1 VPQQVAPPPKPVRP
15 LARFAKIALGLI
27 IAVVLAVALFLGWH
41 AVQHRYR
48 VSAPIPAQLTDIAPI
63 PLAQPDALIISTR
76 LRDLPRDL
84 LQVPLLKT
92 LLTEDFVFYYDDNDG
107 VLGFKGALRRIA
119 YEHQMTLGDDLLAF
133 VLDQPADIALWH
145 DDGGKLTH
153 WMINAQRTGLT
164 ALLQQVAKI
173 ALHDSQLTQ
182 VGTLPVADGGTTPV
196 YKLHYGADRSL
207 LFAGSGDKLIV
218 FSDESMLTSDD
229 YGPAPQRAT
238 VWQAL
243 LDAHWQASPLRQHFG
258 VANFTGKHAVIA
270 ETAFLSFH
278 YQHFFPSLEALRF
291 DFDGQHWQS
300 YLRLQ
305 GGTPQVV
312 LDTQTLWQ
320 HVPVGPT
327 LCTALP
333 LDTKRLAAVVP
344 ADAQPMIDALRAPA
358 AICWYADGGLYSPL
372 IIAQLRGSEIAQIA
386 HLSSAQSTTNIDTAL
401 GALFNAS
408 MHQLPSAPA
417 PIAKD
422 NAESVAGSNVKNTL
436 NAPTDTH
443 TNASR
448 QAAAIQS
455 GAHIWQRALQTDFG
469 LFNVTLAR
477 QGDWLFF
484 SPQRHLVDNALA
496 VLAKQRPAL
505 ADTLPSDSALVEAV
519 ITPRTLSAL
528 LQQTVLGD
536 LPKRE
541 EPLLRDAAQNRL
553 IPRLAAIQSF
563 PPVALTLPSPLSDA
577 SRAWQPI
584 EWHTLKD
591 AQ

>member
-1 VPQQVAPPPKPVRP
+1 V
-15 LARFAKIALGLI
+15 GLI
-27 IAVVLAVALFLGWH
+27 VAVALAVALFWGWQV
-41 AVQHRYR
+41 ARHRYR
-48 VSAPIPAQLTDIAPI
+48 LSAPIPAELADIAPI

-119 YEHQMTLGDDLLAF
+119 YEHQMTFSDDLLAF
-133 VLDQPADIALWH
+133 MLDQPADIALWH

-153 WMINAQRTGLT
+153 WMINARRTSLT
-164 ALLQQVAKI
+164 AVLQQAAKI

-182 VGTLPVADGGTTPV
+182 VGSMPAANGDTTPV
-196 YKLHYGADRSL
+196 YQLHYGADRSL
-207 LFAGSGDKLIV
+207 LFAGKGDKLIV
-218 FSDESMLTSDD
+218 FSDASMLNSDS
-229 YGPAPQRAT
+229 YGPASQRAK

-243 LDAHWQASPLRQHFG
+243 LDVHWQASPLRRHFG
-258 VANFTGKHAVIA
+258 VSTFTGKHAVIA
-270 ETAFLSFH
+270 QTAFLSFH

-305 GGTPQVV
+305 GGTPQAV
-312 LDTQTLWQ
+312 LETRTLWQ
-320 HVPVGPT
+320 RVPVGPS

-333 LDTKRLAAVVP
+333 LDVTRLAAVVP
-344 ADAQPMIDALRAPA
+344 ADGRAVTDALQAPA
-358 AICWYADGGLYSPL
+358 AICWYPEGGLYSPL
-372 IIAQLRGSEIAQIA
+372 IVARLRESA
-386 HLSSAQSTTNIDTAL
+386 LSKTASLSGTQPSTETIDAAL

-408 MHQLPSAPA
+408 MHQPA
-417 PIAKD
+417 LTSGPITKNNGGTTVQNNDAL
-422 NAESVAGSNVKNTL
+422 AGTRTTTSLQAT
-436 NAPTDTH
+436 
-443 TNASR
+443 SR
-448 QAAAIQS
+448 QD
-455 GAHIWQRALQTDFG
+455 GTEIWQRDLQTDFG
-469 LFNVTLAR
+469 VFNVTLAR
-477 QGDWLFF
+477 QGDWLAF
-484 SPQRHLVDNALA
+484 SPQRRLVDNALA

-505 ADTLPSDSALVEAV
+505 ADTLPSDSPLVEAV

-528 LQQTVLGD
+528 LQQAVLGD

-553 IPRLAAIQSF
+553 IPRLAAVQSF
-563 PPVALTLPSPLSDA
+563 PPVALTLPSPLSSA

-584 EWHTLKD
+584 EWQTLKD